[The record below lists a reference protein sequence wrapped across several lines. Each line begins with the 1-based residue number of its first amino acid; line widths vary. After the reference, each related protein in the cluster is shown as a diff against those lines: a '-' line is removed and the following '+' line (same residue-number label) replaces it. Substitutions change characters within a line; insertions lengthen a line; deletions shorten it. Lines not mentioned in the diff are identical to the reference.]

1 MENVFEVVVKKLLE
15 VGFYDLL
22 LFIFS
27 LTLFYAILK
36 KVKILGESPLI
47 NAVVAFTIAFL
58 IFGFPVIVGF
68 SLTLPLV
75 TFFTHS
81 FVCILMFFLGFLIA
95 SFFYPDLPKFL
106 AEKFTSRSV
115 MWIGIAIGISVAII
129 SGLISVFFATP
140 TGTEGGIKI
149 PMDTVIT
156 AAGVII
162 FVILLIIAGS
172 IATQK
177 AT

>member
-1 MENVFEVVVKKLLE
+1 MENIFEILITKLIE

-22 LFIFS
+22 IFVIS
-27 LTLFYAILK
+27 LTLFYTLLR
-36 KVKILGESPLI
+36 KVKVFGESPV
-47 NAVVAFTIAFL
+47 VVAVLAFSIAFL

-81 FVCILMFFLGFLIA
+81 FIWILMLFIGILIA

-106 AEKFTSRSV
+106 AEKFTTRS
-115 MWIGIAIGISVAII
+115 MLFIGVAIGITSVII
-129 SGLISVFFATP
+129 SGLIAVFWATP
-140 TGTEGGIKI
+140 PGEGRIQV
-149 PMDTVIT
+149 PFDTVVA

-162 FVILLIIAGS
+162 FVVLILLAS
-172 IATQK
+172 QIATR
-177 AT
+177 TI

>member
-1 MENVFEVVVKKLLE
+1 MENIFAIVINKLLE

-22 LFIFS
+22 IFILS
-27 LTLFYAILK
+27 LALFYALLR
-36 KVKILGESPLI
+36 KVKILGESPLV
-47 NAVVAFTIAFL
+47 NAVVAFSIAFL

-81 FVCILMFFLGFLIA
+81 FVWILVFFIGFIIA

-106 AEKFTSRSV
+106 AEKFTSRS
-115 MWIGIAIGISVAII
+115 MLSIAIAVGITSVII
-129 SGLISVFFATP
+129 SGLINVFWATP
-140 TGTEGGIKI
+140 PREGII
-149 PMDTVIT
+149 QYPLDTTII

-162 FVILLIIAGS
+162 FCVLLIIAGS
-172 IATQK
+172 IATY
-177 AT
+177 TH